1 MVKPS
6 QKQRDAAW
14 KWGLALPKDADR
26 FQVQKLLSEHIKK
39 GEAEGLHILTQ
50 HGISDGSVIFFEEQE
65 WIVIGVPSLRR
76 TRLCPVNGGERKLAR
91 LLRKHN
97 GELVVSARSIFVPP
111 EGYMHPFSLEADER
125 LVNRDVLSAA
135 ARLLSEVWA
144 DGDRIK
150 TPYGPYW
157 KRDTVRQVLEKYFLA
172 LTQTVEAV
180 QAGTPQDHIKKAS
193 VTTYCPACGDQL
205 LSATALE
212 RRCQSCR
219 DDGVRVEARRH
230 CTLCGQIFVAKPGAT
245 SRWQCSL
252 HSSEEPS
259 V

>member
-1 MVKPS
+1 MHKPS
-6 QKQRDAAW
+6 RKQLAAAW

-26 FQVQKLLSEHIKK
+26 FQVQRLLSEHIKK
-39 GEAEGLHILTQ
+39 GEAEGLQVLTQ
-50 HGISDGSVIFFEEQE
+50 HGITDSSVIFYEDKE
-65 WIVIGVPSLRR
+65 WIVIGEPSARR
-76 TRLCPVNGGERKLAR
+76 TRLCPVNGGERMLAR
-91 LLRKHN
+91 LLRKNN
-97 GELVVSARSIFVPP
+97 GELVVSARPVFVSP
-111 EGYMHPFSLEADER
+111 EGYMHPFSLEADEC
-125 LVNRDVLSAA
+125 LVNRAVLGAV
-135 ARLLSEVWA
+135 ARLLSEA
-144 DGDRIK
+144 LTDGDRIT

-157 KRDTVRQVLEKYFLA
+157 KRDTVRQVLERYFSA

-180 QAGTPQDHIKKAS
+180 QASVPKDRIKKAS

-230 CTLCGQIFVAKPGAT
+230 CTSCGQIFTAKPGAT
-245 SRWQCSL
+245 SRWQCTP